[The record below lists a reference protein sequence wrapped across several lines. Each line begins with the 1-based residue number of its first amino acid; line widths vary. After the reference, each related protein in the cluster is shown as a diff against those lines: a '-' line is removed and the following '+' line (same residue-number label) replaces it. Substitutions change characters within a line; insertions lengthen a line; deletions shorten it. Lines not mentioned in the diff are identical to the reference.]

1 MTISEAITKEND
13 GTTAIKKYAAV
24 NVGFK
29 NFAGEDDETQLNVS
43 HNLYTAK
50 GTEEL
55 EELFESLC
63 EELGTSYGSWSAYRR
78 AISRLHSTFRSA
90 LPQQR

>member
-1 MTISEAITKEND
+1 MTISEAIAKENNE
-13 GTTAIKKYAAV
+13 TTDIQTYTAV
-24 NVGFK
+24 NVGFT

-43 HNLYTAK
+43 HHLYTAE

-63 EELGTSYGSWSAYRR
+63 EEFGTSHDKVTYVRVVASADSEAELIAMGY
-78 AISRLHSTFRSA
+78 
-90 LPQQR
+90 

>member
-1 MTISEAITKEND
+1 MTISEAIAKEND

-43 HNLYTAK
+43 NNLYTAE

-63 EELGTSYGSWSAYRR
+63 EELWTSHDKVTYVRAVTSADSEAELVEMGY
-78 AISRLHSTFRSA
+78 
-90 LPQQR
+90 